1 MKFADL
7 VRLFLFISNK
17 KPIYVSSLLKMSR
30 LHLMG
35 QLTSAFQ
42 FLFFS
47 ISNEFE
53 VQINEP
59 KQKFE
64 VSTKKKKKYFWWALY
79 LPPITT

>member
-64 VSTKKKKKYFWWALY
+64 VSTKQKKKYF
-79 LPPITT
+79 